1 MFVWTQEHD
10 HPVAQ
15 RVEDA
20 VSLGEPSA
28 DAPLH
33 VDLPRLIPTRP
44 GSGAL
49 AALLVPAGTGV
60 LRNGVPLPPGSH
72 ALFHAD
78 ALTIQGRRYW
88 VAASVEVAV
97 TQYDPTAHGDNVFC
111 FFTKARLKPGEA
123 IVVCPGRP
131 GAECSVI
138 YKQAAWEMA
147 LKANVKFQCPRCGF
161 DPAAGDWQ
169 PMLTRP
175 TQLPKLFDLAA
186 QHRKGG
192 RA

>member
-1 MFVWTQEHD
+1 MIVWTQELD
-10 HPVAQ
+10 KPAAR
-15 RVEDA
+15 RVEEA
-20 VSLGEPSA
+20 ISLGEPSA

-49 AALLVPAGTGV
+49 AALLVPAGAAV
-60 LRNGVPLPPGSH
+60 MRNGVPLPAGSH

-88 VAASVEVAV
+88 VATSVEVAV
-97 TQYDPTAHGDNVFC
+97 TQYEPATHGENVFC

-123 IVVCPGRP
+123 IVVCPGKP

-147 LKANVKFQCPRCGF
+147 LKASVKFQCPRCGF

-169 PMLTRP
+169 PTIP
-175 TQLPKLFDLAA
+175 QPAQLPRLFDLAA
-186 QHRKGG
+186 QHRHGG
-192 RA
+192 GA